1 MADLTGFV
9 VQDPNQKVKWGQNV
23 TVASTA
29 RNIFNPLMGK
39 SDDHIIKTDI
49 KFKSAEDAN
58 IAEMSMRG
66 LVRGDGVQGN
76 TEFND
81 NVDSLDYL
89 HQEFRLETLGNSI
102 KSKNKRLESGSAVS
116 AFRDEAMAGLADWAA
131 DRSMRY
137 MFGRLSENCT
147 NIVACKAGGDVYN
160 TNGTSQITAGDFM
173 NTAAIDRLLLLA
185 TTAKD
190 SEGKRQPKIRPYMAK
205 TMNREGIEIYLPR
218 YVLMLH
224 SEQVEQLMQDP
235 VWIDAQKM
243 ARERGD
249 NNPIVSGEVGT
260 YRGVIV
266 VDGGAWTPEYA
277 GCVSSSTTALD
288 GVCGDFHIYEGASH
302 YETRVGLFLGATAGM
317 IAMDTGFQYYE
328 DTYDMGRKMQ
338 VGVDRAWAF
347 QKTRFK
353 GVTPVQKELVWHD
366 KDYGVIACVSAK
378 LS

>member
-9 VQDPNQKVKWGQNV
+9 VNDPSQKVKWGQSV
-23 TVASTA
+23 TVNSTS

-58 IAEMSMRG
+58 IAEMTMRG
-66 LVRGDGVQGN
+66 LVRGDGVRGN

-81 NVDSLDYL
+81 NTDNLDYL
-89 HQEFRLETLGNSI
+89 HQEFRLEILANSI
-102 KSKNKRLESGSAVS
+102 KSRDKRLESGSAVS
-116 AFRDEAMAGLADWAA
+116 SFRDEAMAGLEDWAA

-147 NIVACKAGGDVYN
+147 NIVACKSGNDVYN
-160 TNGTSQITAGDFM
+160 TNGTSDIVAGDFM
-173 NTAAIDRLLLLA
+173 STAAIDRLLLLA

-190 SEGKRQPKIRPYMAK
+190 STGARAPKIRPYMVK
-205 TMNREGIEIYLPR
+205 TVNKEGIEIYLSR

-224 SEQVEQLMQDP
+224 SEQVEQLVQDP
-235 VWIDAQKM
+235 VWKDAQKQ

-249 NNPIVSGEVGT
+249 SNPIVSGEIGT
-260 YRGVIV
+260 YRGVVV
-266 VDGGAWTPEYA
+266 VDGGAWTTEYA
-277 GCVSSSTTALD
+277 GCVSSSTADMD
-288 GVCGDFHIYEGASH
+288 GVCGGFNIYAGSGG

-328 DTYDMGRKMQ
+328 DTYDMGRKIQ
-338 VGVDRAWAF
+338 VGIDRAWAF

-353 GVTPVQKELVWHD
+353 GITAAQKELVWHD